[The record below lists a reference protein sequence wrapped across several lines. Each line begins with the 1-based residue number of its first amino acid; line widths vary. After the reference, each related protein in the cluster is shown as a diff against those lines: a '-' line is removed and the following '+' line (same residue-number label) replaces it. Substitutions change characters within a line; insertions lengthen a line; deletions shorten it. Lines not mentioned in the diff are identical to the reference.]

1 VNKLATFDKLL
12 KRLEENEEY
21 SRARKEFG
29 ALFDFIN
36 ALINLRIEK
45 GLTQRDLSEIT
56 GIAVPTISRIES
68 GKQNLSFRTMQT
80 LVSALGG
87 ELLID
92 PHGDRFIQLS
102 SQAKKTL
109 HRLSERLEVNETDL
123 LEAALASYDKQIRS
137 IAHTGADH

>member
-1 VNKLATFDKLL
+1 MNNMATFDKLL

-21 SRARKEFG
+21 ARAQKEFG

-45 GLTQRDLSEIT
+45 GLTQKDLSEIT

-68 GKQNLSFRTMQT
+68 GKQNLSFRTMQA

-87 ELLID
+87 ELLIT
-92 PHGDRFIQLS
+92 PHNDRVIQLS

-109 HRLSERLEVNETDL
+109 DRLSERLDMNKTDL
-123 LEAALASYDKQIRS
+123 LEAALAHYDKQIRS
-137 IAHTGADH
+137 IANTVTDH

>member
-1 VNKLATFDKLL
+1 MNNVATFDRLL

-21 SRARKEFG
+21 ARAQKEFG

-45 GLTQRDLSEIT
+45 GLTQKDLSEIT

-68 GKQNLSFRTMQT
+68 GKQNLSFRTMQA

-87 ELLID
+87 ELLIT
-92 PHGDRFIQLS
+92 PHSDRVIQLS

-109 HRLSERLEVNETDL
+109 DRLSERLDMNKTDL
-123 LEAALASYDKQIRS
+123 LEAALAHYDKQIRS